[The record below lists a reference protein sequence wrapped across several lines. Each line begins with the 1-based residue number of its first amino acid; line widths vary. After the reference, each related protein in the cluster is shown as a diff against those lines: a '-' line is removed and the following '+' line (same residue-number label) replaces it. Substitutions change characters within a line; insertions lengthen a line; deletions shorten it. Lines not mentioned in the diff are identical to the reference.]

1 MPLDSAKCELLVL
14 IWSSYSLKSCRSSYL
29 VCTENCVRVP
39 AHYSNDAS
47 RNGSA
52 ADAAVLAISGCWS
65 LTTPNNSALQ
75 HRAQWC
81 SEKYTCSI
89 STHTVSC
96 IQTCMDRVKC
106 KTSTSM
112 YCNRGAELG
121 PPSWWS
127 IQLEGG
133 CDNICVY
140 INRYNILLQCHA
152 RTLNF
157 KPFYSSER
165 SLLPSAALWPCKKS
179 CRSVP
184 SRSAVPSAII
194 SDLIHSASMQCS
206 CRSSLMRLVSRFKID
221 FSNCATIGKNPIVP
235 RWDAASGS
243 IAFFLIKSF
252 LISLRVETST
262 PLKHWCAPCC
272 NTDRGLSV
280 CTKVMH
286 GAIGGPLPER
296 FEIDARLLTST
307 HSPT

>member
-179 CRSVP
+179 WRSL
-184 SRSAVPSAII
+184 PSAAPSVIT

-206 CRSSLMRLVSRFKID
+206 CIRSLMRLVSSFKIA
-221 FSNCATIGKNPIVP
+221 FSNCATIGKNPSAP
-235 RWDAASGS
+235 RSVAASVFIFS
-243 IAFFLIKSF
+243 FLIKWS
-252 LISLRVETST
+252 LISWRVETSH
-262 PLKHWCAPCC
+262 PLKQQWAPCC
-272 NTDRGLSV
+272 NTDRGLAV
-280 CTKVMH
+280 CTRVMH
-286 GAIGGPLPER
+286 GAIGGPLPES
-296 FEIDARLLTST
+296 FEIDAGLLTST